1 MPLTGLAERFDL
13 VGDPPREEDDCEAI
27 ANSMM
32 FEVEGK
38 TEKSTE
44 CSTRPRGGLR
54 GDERRALGI
63 FSASEANGIVRSGR
77 YWSSICRLGLQ
88 WATAFR
94 WGGRR

>member
-38 TEKSTE
+38 TEV
-44 CSTRPRGGLR
+44 
-54 GDERRALGI
+54 D
-63 FSASEANGIVRSGR
+63 
-77 YWSSICRLGLQ
+77 
-88 WATAFR
+88 
-94 WGGRR
+94 